1 MTGSDLFT
9 RQRCHALHRK
19 IESLVPSAWIQR
31 FAALVPAGARVLD
44 VAAGQGRHARFF
56 AERGARV
63 LAVDIDADAFASLAG
78 VPGVATRVADLE
90 GDPWPFANAAF
101 DAIVVANYLHR
112 AALPH
117 LLESLTPHGALL
129 YETFAAGNEAYG
141 RPSNPAFLLREGE
154 LLECVRDRLSIVAF
168 EQGRIGHERVAVV
181 QRIAAV
187 GRARAWPPSLPAPG

>member
-1 MTGSDLFT
+1 MRAFS
-9 RQRCHALHRK
+9 RNVAHACSRSTSTPMRLRR
-19 IESLVPSAWIQR
+19 S
-31 FAALVPAGARVLD
+31 PACP
-44 VAAGQGRHARFF
+44 
-56 AERGARV
+56 
-63 LAVDIDADAFASLAG
+63 ASRRAS
-78 VPGVATRVADLE
+78 PISKA
-90 GDPWPFANAAF
+90 PFANAAF

-141 RPSNPAFLLREGE
+141 RPSNPAFLLHESE